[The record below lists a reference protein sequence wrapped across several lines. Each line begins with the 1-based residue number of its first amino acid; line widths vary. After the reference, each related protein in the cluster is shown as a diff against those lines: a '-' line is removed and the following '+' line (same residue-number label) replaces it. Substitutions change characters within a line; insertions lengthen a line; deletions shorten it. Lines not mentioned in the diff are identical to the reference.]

1 MLKEIET
8 KEEIQSGK
16 VIIDFYSK
24 TCATCK
30 RMLKLLEQV
39 VNNDKSIDII
49 KIDTGSILGNELAT
63 NMNVSRLPNIKVL
76 DNGIEKANFVGI
88 CNVNQIIEAY
98 KN

>member
-30 RMLKLLEQV
+30 RMLRLFEQV
-39 VNNDKSIDII
+39 VNNDSSINIV
-49 KIDTGSILGNELAT
+49 KIDTGSEIGAELAVK
-63 NMNVSRLPNIKVL
+63 MNVSRLPTIKVL
-76 DNGIEKANFVGI
+76 DNGVEKADFVGI
-88 CNVNQIIEAY
+88 CNVNQIVEAY
-98 KN
+98 KQ